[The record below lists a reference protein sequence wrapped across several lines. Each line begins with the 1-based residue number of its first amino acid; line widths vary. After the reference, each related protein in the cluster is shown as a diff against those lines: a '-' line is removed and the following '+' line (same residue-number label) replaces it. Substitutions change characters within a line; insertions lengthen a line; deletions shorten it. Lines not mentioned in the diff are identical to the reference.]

1 MMKIHHVVAL
11 SLLTGVLVGAVSV
24 QELHALGVVPP
35 AYVVIETDVTNPDA
49 YLKEFVPLA
58 SKAITQG
65 GGNVIA
71 RGGKVVGIDGQPPKL
86 RVVLISFN
94 RLVDAQA
101 AFASPAY
108 RDARTIGDKYAKFRI
123 WAIEGLSQ

>member
-1 MMKIHHVVAL
+1 MMRTHHIVAL
-11 SLLTGVLVGAVSV
+11 SILTGVLFGAVTV

-35 AYVVIETDVTNPDA
+35 AYVVIENDVTNPDA
-49 YLKEFVPLA
+49 YLKEFIPIA

-65 GGNVIA
+65 GGTFLA
-71 RGGKVVGIDGQPPKL
+71 RGGKVVSIDGRPPNP

-94 RLVDAQA
+94 SLADAQA

-108 RDARTIGDKYAKFRI
+108 RDARKIGEKYAKFRI
-123 WAIEGLSQ
+123 WVIEGLSQ